1 MKKLRFIEEKIF
13 RIIMPLA
20 TSLILLSLVLII
32 YTIVTKG
39 MASLSWSMI
48 TETPKGGFY
57 MGKEG
62 GVLNAII
69 GSILLACGAVL
80 IAVIISIPIV
90 LYMNVYQR
98 GNTKMMN
105 LVRLCFDVLWGIPSI
120 VYGAFGF
127 TIMLYFG
134 MKTSLL
140 AGIITVSLF
149 ILPVIIRT
157 MDEVFKTVPK
167 ELLDASYSLG
177 ATKFETAFKVV
188 IRYGF
193 SGLMTAIL
201 IAFGR
206 GIGDAASVLFTAGY
220 SDSIPTSLNEP
231 VATLPLAIFFQ
242 LGTPIPEVKG
252 RAYASALILT
262 IFIMVISIISRYI
275 TKRFNRYK

>member
-80 IAVIISIPIV
+80 IAVIVSIPLV

-105 LVRLCFDVLWGIPSI
+105 LVRLCFDVLWGKI
-120 VYGAFGF
+120 
-127 TIMLYFG
+127 
-134 MKTSLL
+134 
-140 AGIITVSLF
+140 
-149 ILPVIIRT
+149 
-157 MDEVFKTVPK
+157 
-167 ELLDASYSLG
+167 
-177 ATKFETAFKVV
+177 
-188 IRYGF
+188 
-193 SGLMTAIL
+193 
-201 IAFGR
+201 
-206 GIGDAASVLFTAGY
+206 
-220 SDSIPTSLNEP
+220 
-231 VATLPLAIFFQ
+231 
-242 LGTPIPEVKG
+242 G
-252 RAYASALILT
+252 RAH
-262 IFIMVISIISRYI
+262 V
-275 TKRFNRYK
+275 